1 MTPRVLPVT
10 NYINPYL
17 QAWLPMSMSD
27 PALFPALLSS
37 SLSHQRINDLLH
49 GRRSLA
55 PNQETELILQACYR
69 ETISAIND
77 ALRDP
82 ARATTD
88 ATILAVLMTV
98 EKPAFGSHREWCQE
112 SPFQSTLQDLQWLS
126 VHSAREP
133 AIAHQDGLC
142 KIINLRGGLASIEM
156 PGVAAAAF

>member
-10 NYINPYL
+10 NYVNPYL

-27 PALFPALLSS
+27 CALFPALLSS
-37 SLSHQRINDLLH
+37 SLSHQRINDLLTDGAFLPH
-49 GRRSLA
+49 NRDIE
-55 PNQETELILQACYR
+55 PTLQACYK

-82 ARATTD
+82 VRATTD

-98 EKPAFGSHREWCQE
+98 EKPAFDRGREWSQE
-112 SPFQSTLQDLQWLS
+112 SPFNGPLQGLQWLS

-133 AIAHQDGLC
+133 DIAHQDGLC
-142 KIINLRGGLASIEM
+142 KIINMRGGLASIET